1 MYGGEAGGRQYRGGG
16 CSAAVKNTNTTHNY
30 LAFTFLLSSSQTQGT
45 PERLHRVAKG
55 LATISVPSQFG
66 KAHWI
71 GWLLLHSAKKKNIT
85 RSISSLYH
93 LSTTTQRCHLQ
104 HPVVTLSSPPIIIQL
119 HLQVRI
125 LSQKQNKRYQVLDTC
140 NDQNTD
146 LKTIIGITGFFR
158 WCSVFFISI

>member
-66 KAHWI
+66 KAHWMC
-71 GWLLLHSAKKKNIT
+71 WLLLHCSAKKKK
-85 RSISSLYH
+85 ISHVLDPLYIIYPP
-93 LSTTTQRCHLQ
+93 LLKG
-104 HPVVTLSSPPIIIQL
+104 VTSNIQL
-119 HLQVRI
+119 LHYRPLPSSYNYICRCAYYHKNKTKDIKCSILAMTRI
-125 LSQKQNKRYQVLDTC
+125 QLTARIQHTA
-140 NDQNTD
+140 
-146 LKTIIGITGFFR
+146 
-158 WCSVFFISI
+158 